1 MYCYRLKKLYI
12 CNPKIKYMNL
22 EGIINVAGRS
32 GLYKV
37 VSQGNNTV
45 IAESLTDGRRT
56 PLFSHNQ
63 SNMLEEIGIY
73 TYNDTKPLSDIF
85 DNIAIRENAKQALS
99 HKSSTNQLTDYFRE
113 ILADYDEERVYI
125 SDIKKVIQWYNTM
138 QSHGLIKIPKTEKK
152 EVKTTKKKS
161 TTKK

>member
-1 MYCYRLKKLYI
+1 
-12 CNPKIKYMNL
+12 MNL
-22 EGIINVAGRS
+22 EGIINVAGKP

-45 IAESLTDGRRT
+45 IAESLADGKKT

-73 TYNDTKPLSDIF
+73 TYDDTKPISEIF
-85 DNIAIRENAKQALS
+85 DAIAKKENEGQALS

-125 SDIKKVIQWYNTM
+125 SDIKKVIQWYNAM
-138 QSHGLIKIPKTEKK
+138 QQYGLIKLPKPKKEKK
-152 EVKTTKKKS
+152 PGKKS
-161 TTKK
+161 ASQKK

>member
-1 MYCYRLKKLYI
+1 
-12 CNPKIKYMNL
+12 MNL
-22 EGIINVAGRS
+22 EGIINVAGKP

-45 IAESLTDGRRT
+45 IAESLTDGKKI

-63 SNMLEEIGIY
+63 SNMLEEIGVY
-73 TYNDTKPLSDIF
+73 TYDDTKPLSEIF
-85 DNIAIRENAKQALS
+85 DDIAIKEDEGKAIS

-113 ILADYDEERVYI
+113 IVVNYDEERVYI

-138 QSHGLIKIPKTEKK
+138 QQHGLIKLPKEEAK
-152 EVKTTKKKS
+152 KTTKKK
-161 TTKK
+161 TPLKNK

>member
-1 MYCYRLKKLYI
+1 
-12 CNPKIKYMNL
+12 MNL
-22 EGIINVAGRS
+22 EGIINVAGKP

-37 VSQGNNTV
+37 VSQGKNTV
-45 IAESLTDGRRT
+45 IVESLTDGKKI

-73 TYNDTKPLSDIF
+73 TYDDTKPLSEIF
-85 DNIAIRENAKQALS
+85 DAIAIKENKGQALS

-125 SDIKKVIQWYNTM
+125 SDIKKVVQWYNTM
-138 QSHGLIKIPKTEKK
+138 QKHGLIKLPKPEKEEKK
-152 EVKTTKKKS
+152 TAKKTTTKKKV
-161 TTKK
+161 